1 MLGCGELKSVLGT
14 PLGLLMGM
22 ANIYGQM
29 GAEFFTGLAPP
40 ALPDG
45 HQLMVGAH
53 VWGLHGLYGGVKVTP
68 CPDPSPS
75 PSPDRG
81 PWPSP
86 DWALSL
92 LIYPQP

>member
-1 MLGCGELKSVLGT
+1 MLAGGELKSVLMTGLG
-14 PLGLLMGM
+14 PLMVM
-22 ANIYGQM
+22 ANVYGQM
-29 GAEFFTGLAPP
+29 GAEFLTGLFPP

-75 PSPDRG
+75 PSPDPA
-81 PWPSP
+81 PWPGP
-86 DWALSL
+86 DWARSL
-92 LIYPQP
+92 LIHPQP

>member
-1 MLGCGELKSVLGT
+1 MLGCGELKSVLLT
-14 PLGLLMGM
+14 PVGPLMGM

-29 GAEFFTGLAPP
+29 GAEFVTGLP
-40 ALPDG
+40 LPEG

-75 PSPDRG
+75 PSPDPG
-81 PWPSP
+81 PWPL
-86 DWALSL
+86 A
-92 LIYPQP
+92 QP